1 MTSQFTAAEQERAH
15 RFGFSLDPL
24 DPNLV
29 DHHEPLAEGPV
40 VATSSKPDLTAATRG
55 VPFPRT
61 PADLDLEQLTEI
73 TARDG
78 FAVFD
83 PAAPGGFRE
92 LNPAERELL
101 EQERTRE
108 VEPHPTEGPIA
119 AHVDVVERRTADP
132 AFPYLP
138 GAAWSDAGYREPR
151 SDAEAAARVAY
162 LDAQYQREMESDHK
176 LAVDTEHWHPQP
188 TEVEQALI
196 DAAIDEHY
204 SALAHDG
211 DTEPTRRRRDL
222 EALDRLRPRPELE
235 PELAAELD
243 EQDHDPHHDLEDE
256 RDHGPDVRGED
267 PGAAAGLAL
276 EDAWFRSSLHDVVPT
291 DAPDRDAVIDRAVA
305 CARERFV
312 EHGEITYPEHALAL
326 TSTDQP
332 EPEQPETDQELD
344 QELDEPAPEPD
355 EEPEL

>member
-1 MTSQFTAAEQERAH
+1 MTSHFTTAAQRE
-15 RFGFSLDPL
+15 
-24 DPNLV
+24 
-29 DHHEPLAEGPV
+29 
-40 VATSSKPDLTAATRG
+40 AATVG

-83 PAAPGGFRE
+83 PGAPGGFRE
-92 LNPAERELL
+92 LNPAERALL
-101 EQERTRE
+101 ERERTRE
-108 VEPHPTEGPIA
+108 VEHDPDGPIA
-119 AHVDVVERRTADP
+119 AHIDTVERRAADP

-138 GAAWSDAGYREPR
+138 GAAWSDPGYREPR
-151 SDAEAAARVAY
+151 SDAEAAARIAAIE
-162 LDAQYQREMESDHK
+162 AQYQREMESDHK

-188 TEVEQALI
+188 TEVEQSLV

-204 SALAHDG
+204 SALAHDD

-243 EQDHDPHHDLEDE
+243 EQEHDQPHHDLEDE
-256 RDHGPDVRGED
+256 QEHVSDVWGED

-276 EDAWFRSSLHDVVPT
+276 EDAWFRSSLQDVVPG
-291 DAPDRDAVIDRAVA
+291 DAPDRDAVIDRAVV

-326 TSTDQP
+326 SSTDQP
-332 EPEQPETDQELD
+332 EVD
-344 QELDEPAPEPD
+344 QELDEPEAAPEPD
-355 EEPEL
+355 EEPEP